1 MYNNMCELVF
11 TVRAT
16 SAQMLWLLQAKSVQD
31 LVDFDSCLEVCLR
44 FVSSSSQGV
53 RSVSCQQPPPTK
65 KKKKKKLC
73 ELVFTLTNYY
83 YYLLLYKRQVVLI
96 QPPYSIKLPF
106 SCTVRSFSF
115 GNVIPFVC
123 VVSNHIITFKKF

>member
-44 FVSSSSQGV
+44 FVSSFIGGSQCIL
-53 RSVSCQQPPPTK
+53 STTPSHKK

-73 ELVFTLTNYY
+73 ELVFILTNYY

-106 SCTVRSFSF
+106 SCTVRSFSS